1 MRRRDFIVA
10 GLGSPLLAFAQG
22 KTWRIAM
29 LDTATAELNKP
40 NLDAFKKRLRELGYV
55 ERQNL
60 FIEYRSADGRNERL
74 PALATEL
81 ISHNPDV
88 IVVRGSPEIIAVKNA
103 TSTIPVVMSAVG
115 DPVSLGVAAS
125 LSRPGGNITG
135 LSSITTDLEA
145 KRVQHLTETVP
156 HLTRM
161 ASLGDLRNAAI
172 RMQWDQVQTAA
183 NALGIEVL
191 RFDVR
196 NATDVVQ
203 AFETASKE
211 GVQGVRIGL
220 DSTTRVNRRLVVDL
234 SARYKLPAI
243 YAARRQFIAL
253 IGGAGGWP
261 LAVRA
266 QQPRSPHRIGVLNPE
281 SASLAPLPA
290 FLEELRTLGWRD
302 RENVLI
308 DVRSAEGRYELVR
321 QLADE
326 LVRSRPDVIYTLG
339 PDATLAAAAATSPC
353 QSLRSTWSLI

>member
-29 LDTATAELNKP
+29 LDTATAELNLP
-40 NLDAFKKRLRELGYV
+40 NLEAFKKRLRELGYV

-220 DSTTRVNRRLVVDL
+220 DSTTRANRRLVVDL

-243 YAARRQFIAL
+243 YAAKEFVED
-253 IGGAGGWP
+253 GGLMSFAP
-261 LAVRA
+261 DYAHLYTRA
-266 QQPRSPHRIGVLNPE
+266 
-281 SASLAPLPA
+281 ASLVNRIFKGERPADLPIEWPSK
-290 FLEELRTLGWRD
+290 F
-302 RENVLI
+302 
-308 DVRSAEGRYELVR
+308 ELVINLKTAKALGLTIPPTLLAR
-321 QLADE
+321 ADE
-326 LVRSRPDVIYTLG
+326 VIE
-339 PDATLAAAAATSPC
+339 
-353 QSLRSTWSLI
+353 

>member
-81 ISHNPDV
+81 ISHNPNV
-88 IVVRGSPEIIAVKNA
+88 IVVRGTPEVVAVKNA

-220 DSTTRVNRRLVVDL
+220 DSTTRANRRLVVDL

-243 YAARRQFIAL
+243 YAAKEFVED
-253 IGGAGGWP
+253 GGLMSFAP
-261 LAVRA
+261 DYAHLYTRA
-266 QQPRSPHRIGVLNPE
+266 
-281 SASLAPLPA
+281 ASLVNRIFKGERPADLPIEWPSK
-290 FLEELRTLGWRD
+290 F
-302 RENVLI
+302 
-308 DVRSAEGRYELVR
+308 ELVINLKTAKALGLTIPPTLLAR
-321 QLADE
+321 ADE
-326 LVRSRPDVIYTLG
+326 VIE
-339 PDATLAAAAATSPC
+339 
-353 QSLRSTWSLI
+353 

>member
-29 LDTATAELNKP
+29 LDTATAELNLP
-40 NLDAFKKRLRELGYV
+40 NLEAFKKRLRELGYV

-220 DSTTRVNRRLVVDL
+220 DSTTRANRRLVVDL

-243 YAARRQFIAL
+243 YAAKEFVED
-253 IGGAGGWP
+253 GGLMSFAP
-261 LAVRA
+261 DYAHLYTRA
-266 QQPRSPHRIGVLNPE
+266 
-281 SASLAPLPA
+281 ASLVDRIFKGERPADLPIEWPSK
-290 FLEELRTLGWRD
+290 F
-302 RENVLI
+302 
-308 DVRSAEGRYELVR
+308 ELVINLKTAKALGLTIPPTLLAR
-321 QLADE
+321 ADE
-326 LVRSRPDVIYTLG
+326 VIE
-339 PDATLAAAAATSPC
+339 
-353 QSLRSTWSLI
+353 